1 MYRLVHLNIEDNF
14 YIKHHGTKHVAPCM
28 EIMLQQ
34 IQAMIQQPKQA
45 IEVET
50 LNVLDKGMGE
60 YSGGLD
66 VQIRDEE
73 AENMVKGTHL
83 GMLLVEEDFSD
94 HSL

>member
-1 MYRLVHLNIEDNF
+1 
-14 YIKHHGTKHVAPCM
+14 
-28 EIMLQQ
+28 
-34 IQAMIQQPKQA
+34 
-45 IEVET
+45 

-73 AENMVKGTHL
+73 AENMVEGTHL

>member
-1 MYRLVHLNIEDNF
+1 MVHLNIEDNF
-14 YIKHHGTKHVAPCM
+14 YIKHHGTKHAAPHM
-28 EIMLQQ
+28 EIMLRQ
-34 IQAMIQQPKQA
+34 IRAMIRQPKQA

-66 VQIRDEE
+66 MQIRDEE
-73 AENMVKGTHL
+73 AENMVKGTHP

>member
-1 MYRLVHLNIEDNF
+1 
-14 YIKHHGTKHVAPCM
+14 
-28 EIMLQQ
+28 
-34 IQAMIQQPKQA
+34 MIRQPKQA
-45 IEVET
+45 IEVKT

-66 VQIRDEE
+66 AQIRDEE
-73 AENMVKGTHL
+73 AENMVEGTHL